1 MAGRAFDSCVGLTPP
16 RPHSSFNLPDI
27 LRGLCMVL
35 CLASGLKKVVIFY
48 HGLTESFADFF
59 DASLVALNFLEWEK
73 KKQNQE
79 YNKL

>member
-1 MAGRAFDSCVGLTPP
+1 
-16 RPHSSFNLPDI
+16 
-27 LRGLCMVL
+27 MVL